1 MAHSFALPSALR
13 SLPPASRLVFGLL
26 ALALLV
32 LAGRALI
39 AQVAGERGI
48 APVASS
54 TDIEVTGIEVD
65 AEGDTAEEARQA
77 GWLQA
82 QRKAWERLEGPDIS
96 DSQLQSM
103 VTAVVVERE
112 QIGPRRYIATLGVI
126 FDRQRAS
133 RYFGE
138 GGQTSR
144 SAPLL
149 LVPVTFSGGTA
160 TVYQM
165 RNPWQRAWAEFQPG
179 QSRIDYVRP
188 VGAGGD
194 SLLVTYGQT
203 GRRSRT
209 WWRAVL
215 DQFGAADVIVAIAN
229 LRYRY
234 PGGPV
239 EGTFTA
245 RYGPDN
251 RYLDSFTLTAANPDQ
266 LPDMLEQAVERFDGI
281 FERALVQGVLRPDPT
296 LNLDTPELSPALQ
309 RLIEMGRQAQAQD
322 RAAAEEQA
330 DSSDD
335 TSVNSA
341 PEPAQQP
348 QVVNSFTV
356 QFTSPDAAAI
366 DATLAAVRAVAG
378 VRGAATSSIA
388 IGGTSVMTVSFGG
401 DLSALAAALR
411 GRGFSVNQG
420 PNALSISR

>member
-1 MAHSFALPSALR
+1 MRGTPLALR
-13 SLPPASRLVFGLL
+13 LVLGLL

-39 AQVAGERGI
+39 AQVSGERGI

-54 TDIEVTGIEVD
+54 TDIEITGIEVD
-65 AEGDTAEEARQA
+65 ASGDNAEEARQA

-82 QRKAWERLEGPDIS
+82 QRKAWERLEGPTIS
-96 DSQLQSM
+96 DSQLRSM

-112 QIGPRRYIATLGVI
+112 QIGPRRYIATLDVI

-133 RYFGE
+133 GYFGE
-138 GGQTSR
+138 GGRASR
-144 SAPLL
+144 SAPMLL
-149 LVPVTFSGGTA
+149 IPVTISGGTA

-165 RNPWQRAWAEFQPG
+165 RNPWQRAWAGFQPG

-188 VGAGGD
+188 VGGGGD
-194 SLLVTYGQT
+194 SLLVTEGQL

-229 LRYRY
+229 LQYQY

-245 RYGPDN
+245 RHGPDN
-251 RYLDSFTLTAANPDQ
+251 RYLDSFTLTAQNPDQ

-281 FERALVQGVLRPDPT
+281 YERALEQGMLRPDPT
-296 LNLDTPELSPALQ
+296 LDLDTPEIAPALQ
-309 RLIEMGRQAQAQD
+309 RLIERGRQVEAQE
-322 RAAAEEQA
+322 RAAAASEA
-330 DSSDD
+330 DALDQSDAAP
-335 TSVNSA
+335 T
-341 PEPAQQP
+341 PEPIEQP
-348 QVVNSFTV
+348 QAANNFTV
-356 QFTSPDAAAI
+356 QFASPDAAAI
-366 DATLAAVRAVAG
+366 DSTLAAVRATPG

-388 IGGTSVMTVSFGG
+388 IGGTSVMTVSYGG
-401 DLSALAAALR
+401 DLAALAAALR